1 MTGVDRPATT
11 LRVAAVQMP
20 DGQDPDTSLA
30 SASALIERAAAD
42 GAALIATPEMTS
54 YHGSPRRHPEAATT
68 IPGPVT
74 DRFADAAAR
83 HGVHLLIGSILEAG
97 APDGRCY
104 NTSVLFDR
112 RGSIVATY
120 RKIHLF
126 DVEMAAHVERESAS
140 IAPGETIVA
149 APVEG
154 RTLGLS
160 VCYDVRFPEL
170 YRALVDRGAEMV
182 AVPAAFTAFTGHAH
196 WEVLLRARAIESQC
210 FVIAPARVG
219 RWDGGTTYGH
229 SCIVDPWGRILAS
242 LGDEPGAHVV
252 ADLDFAEL
260 ERIRRELPSLANRR
274 LERTGTGTA

>member
-1 MTGVDRPATT
+1 
-11 LRVAAVQMP
+11 MP
-20 DGQDPDTSLA
+20 DGQDPDESM
-30 SASALIERAAAD
+30 ASALELIAQAAAD
-42 GAALIATPEMTS
+42 GAQLVATPELTS
-54 YHGSPRRHPEAATT
+54 YHGSPRRHPEAATP

-83 HGVHLLIGSILEAG
+83 HGVHLLVGSVLEAG

-104 NTSVLFDR
+104 NTSILL
-112 RGSIVATY
+112 GPSGGIVATY

-126 DVEMAAHVERESAS
+126 DVEMTAHVERESGA
-140 IAPGETIVA
+140 IAPGEAIVTA
-149 APVEG
+149 EVDG

-160 VCYDVRFPEL
+160 VCYDLRFPEL
-170 YRALVDRGAEMV
+170 YRALVDRGAEML
-182 AVPAAFTAFTGHAH
+182 AIPAAFTAFTGAAH

-229 SCIVDPWGRILAS
+229 SSIVDPWGRVLGS
-242 LGDEPGAHVV
+242 LDDEPGGHVV
-252 ADLDFAEL
+252 ADLDFGEL

-274 LERTGTGTA
+274 LSAATPTA